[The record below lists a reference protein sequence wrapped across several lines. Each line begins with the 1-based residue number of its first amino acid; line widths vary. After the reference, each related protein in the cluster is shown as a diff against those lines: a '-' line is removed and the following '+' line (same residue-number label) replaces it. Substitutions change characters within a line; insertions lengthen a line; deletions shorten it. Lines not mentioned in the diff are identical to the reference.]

1 MTVVLLHG
9 YSAPPS
15 GARTQIHFFFL
26 PPLAPLPPALAA
38 SAFLFPRTASNPTTP
53 STVTSTTPAKGEISP
68 EEVAVAASSANAGKA
83 TRAPVIAAFTAAAT
97 FAAGRVFSA
106 LMTGALLSAAI
117 ALQTEAVRDLARGP
131 APRESA
137 GETMGAAN
145 ARTDIFRIE
154 RALPGV
160 VRCAWRWNARALFGG
175 ELFPATGLA

>member
-38 SAFLFPRTASNPTTP
+38 SAFLFPCTASNPTTP

-97 FAAGRVFSA
+97 FARGADLLGVDDGRLVV
-106 LMTGALLSAAI
+106 GRHRRR
-117 ALQTEAVRDLARGP
+117 QTEAVRDLARGP

-154 RALPGV
+154 LSASGACGVRGGGTPGRFSV
-160 VRCAWRWNARALFGG
+160 AI
-175 ELFPATGLA
+175 FPATGLA

>member
-1 MTVVLLHG
+1 M
-9 YSAPPS
+9 
-15 GARTQIHFFFL
+15 
-26 PPLAPLPPALAA
+26 
-38 SAFLFPRTASNPTTP
+38 PTR
-53 STVTSTTPAKGEISP
+53 
-68 EEVAVAASSANAGKA
+68 
-83 TRAPVIAAFTAAAT
+83 RAPVIAAFTAAAT